1 MHCSRKHLGEA
12 LTWAAIRLR
21 EYCIEMGRVDA
32 LHLYLNIA
40 LKILYIKGIDL
51 VCQISK
57 VFFPRSLLNFYMHL
71 R

>member
-21 EYCIEMGRVDA
+21 EYCIEMEE
-32 LHLYLNIA
+32 LMPSHLYLIA

-57 VFFPRSLLNFYMHL
+57 VFFFPDRF
-71 R
+71 